1 MSLGEILDVSFRVFR
16 DNFVKMITISVAL
29 QVPYYALLYL
39 YGMSLADTS
48 RPVGEV
54 DYFAMLL
61 GMLGGLI
68 IQPLANGA
76 STKLIAERYRGRQ
89 ISVGASFAS
98 ALRLL
103 PGFLGAVLLSGL
115 FIGLGTLLL
124 IIPGIILAVKF
135 SLIAPATIVER
146 RGGTTAMSRSS
157 ELVKGNGWMIFALFI
172 VMYAMTMAVGML
184 GGLMGLEDGIGFL
197 VLELGVAIVV
207 GAFFAA
213 VWTVTYFSC
222 RCEREGFDLEV
233 LASSFDD

>member
-1 MSLGEILDVSFRVFR
+1 MSLGEILDVSFQVFR
-16 DNFVKMITISVAL
+16 DNFVKMITISLAL
-29 QVPYYALLYL
+29 QIPYYALLYL
-39 YGMSLADTS
+39 YGMSLADSS
-48 RPVGEV
+48 RPIDEV
-54 DYFAMLL
+54 DYVGLL
-61 GMLGGLI
+61 LSLLGGLV

-76 STKLIAERYRGRQ
+76 STKLIAESYRGRNA
-89 ISVGASFAS
+89 SVGTSFAS
-98 ALRLL
+98 ALKLL
-103 PGFLGAVLLSGL
+103 PGLLGAVLLSGL

-157 ELVKGNGWMIFALFI
+157 DLAKGSGWKIFALFI
-172 VMYAMTMAVGML
+172 VMYAMTMAIGMV
-184 GGLMGLEDGIGFL
+184 GGLLGLEAGLGFL
-197 VLELGVAIVV
+197 ALELGVAILV

-233 LASSFDD
+233 LTSSFDE